1 MPEPEPEKHFEV
13 WEENWEVV
21 KFFLLCQTQWR
32 VGGMGGVTGLDYAAV
47 VEVIKLYKVDD
58 PTSVLEDI
66 QVMEVTS
73 MTLLNKEK
81 K

>member
-1 MPEPEPEKHFEV
+1 MLPPPEPEKDFEV
-13 WEENWEVV
+13 WEENWVSV
-21 KFFLLCQTQWR
+21 DMFLRCGTQWR
-32 VGGMGGVTGLDYAAV
+32 TSVSGVTGLDYAAV

-73 MTLLNKEK
+73 MNLLNK
-81 K
+81 

>member
-13 WEENWEVV
+13 WQENWEIV

-32 VGGMGGVTGLDYAAV
+32 VGGMGGVTGLDYASCVA
-47 VEVIKLYKVDD
+47 VIKMYETD
-58 PTSVLEDI
+58 
-66 QVMEVTS
+66 QVAVFEGLQIMEAAALVI
-73 MTLLNKEK
+73 LNKEK

>member
-1 MPEPEPEKHFEV
+1 V
-13 WEENWEVV
+13 WEENWVSV
-21 KFFLLCQTQWR
+21 DMFLRCCTQWR

-47 VEVIKLYKVDD
+47 IQVIKLWEVDD

-66 QVMEVTS
+66 QVMEATA
-73 MTLLNKEK
+73 MAILNKEK